1 MTTDRR
7 ILHRLAIDGRGQ
19 ALSEYGIVLA
29 LMAGLHSV
37 EQAVERLADDP
48 QLLWKAGIVLAI
60 AIFVFARRR

>member
-1 MTTDRR
+1 MTIGRAILRRLATDR
-7 ILHRLAIDGRGQ
+7 RGQ

-29 LMAGLHSV
+29 LMAGLHSI

-60 AIFVFARRR
+60 AVFVFARRR